1 MTAVRIPPFNQY
13 LGIHVDRME
22 GGVAS
27 ARVELGPQHTNNRG
41 VAHGGVVSSLLDS
54 AMGAAVISA
63 IPKEW
68 WCATTGLSIQFIAGA
83 RTGVILATG
92 TVTRKGRSV
101 AFVQGEARDA
111 AGNLIATAQGTWH
124 LWPHKPEMEKTEAAK
139 DYIVVK
145 GTGERLRVGK
155 ILAVGRNYAEHNAE
169 MGVARATPP
178 VLFLKPPSAL
188 AHDGD
193 VVRLPQGLGA
203 IHHEV
208 ELVAV
213 IGKRGRAIAETEA
226 LDHVLGYAVGVDLTL
241 RDLQNE
247 AKKTGGPWDLAKG
260 FDGAA
265 PVSLVAP
272 KDTVPDPHALSLVL
286 DIDGERKQ
294 DGTTGDMLHGVGA
307 LVALASRWITLERG
321 DLLFTGTPSGVGPVV
336 PGNTLDARLADLVS
350 LSVSFESAS

>member
-1 MTAVRIPPFNQY
+1 MGLVRIPPFDQY

-22 GGVAS
+22 AGEAS
-27 ARVELGPQHTNNRG
+27 ARIELGPQHTNNRG
-41 VAHGGVVSSLLDS
+41 IAHGGVVSSLLDS

-68 WCATTGLSIQFIAGA
+68 WCATTGLSIQFLAGA
-83 RTGVILATG
+83 RTGVIHATG
-92 TVTRKGRSV
+92 SVTRRGRSV
-101 AFVQGEARDA
+101 AFVYGEARDD
-111 AGNLIATAQGTWH
+111 AGTLIATAHGTWH
-124 LWPHKPEMEKTEAAK
+124 LWPHKPEMEAKAAP
-139 DYIVVK
+139 DYVVIQ
-145 GTGERLRVGK
+145 GSGERLRVGK

-178 VLFLKPPSAL
+178 VLFLKPSSAL
-188 AHDGD
+188 VHDGET
-193 VVRLPQGLGA
+193 VKLPEGLGA

-213 IGKRGRAIAETEA
+213 IGKRGRAIAEADA

-241 RDLQNE
+241 RDLQSE

-272 KDTVPDPHALSLVL
+272 RDAVPDAGSLTLSLDVN
-286 DIDGERKQ
+286 
-294 DGTTGDMLHGVGA
+294 GTRRQEGSTGQMLHGVSA
-307 LVALASRWITLERG
+307 LIALASRWITLERG

-336 PGNTLDARLADLVS
+336 PGDRIDARLSDLVS
-350 LSVSFESAS
+350 VRVLLEPPS